1 MTGRALLFLVKLGIL
16 GALVAYFVSNP
27 GLAVIEFQG
36 WRADMPVGVL
46 VLAVLVVAVLLAFGD
61 RIRRGLVRLPGR
73 IGDYRRRTRQAKGY
87 KALTQG
93 LVAAAAGDANEA
105 GRQAKRATAL
115 LDDPALTR
123 LLSAQAAQLNGEDD
137 AARRYFEGM
146 LDDPNTAF
154 MGVRGLMIQALKADD
169 RETALELA
177 ERAYRLRPDTP
188 WVLREL
194 LDLQVEHGHVDA
206 ALETLDRAAKER
218 AVPADEIGRRRA
230 TLLMGKARQQ
240 RRNGMT
246 RTALKT
252 AQQALKADPKSLEA
266 VRLSATLL
274 REEGKNRKAEKL
286 VEDAW
291 RAEPDPLLAELYRD
305 LAPTG
310 TTALGQVKRAEAL
323 ARQSP
328 DHPESHVALAVA
340 ALDAQL
346 WGDARSHLVKIA
358 DGRPSPRVCR
368 LMARLEE
375 EEHGDLEAAR
385 DWLAKAAG
393 DEPEHG
399 SEIDADDPPVET
411 DPAGAITIETDP
423 PEGPARKTEAA

>member
-46 VLAVLVVAVLLAFGD
+46 VLAILVVAVLLAFGD

-399 SEIDADDPPVET
+399 IEIDADDPPVET

-423 PEGPARKTEAA
+423 PGGPARKTEAA

>member
-1 MTGRALLFLVKLGIL
+1 MTARAFFFLVKLGIL

-27 GLAVIEFQG
+27 GAVTIQFQG

-46 VLAVLVVAVLLAFGD
+46 ALAILVLAVLLAFGD
-61 RIRRGLVRLPGR
+61 RIRRGIARLPGR
-73 IGDYRRRTRQAKGY
+73 IGDYRRRTRQTKGY

-105 GRQAKRATAL
+105 ARQAKRANAL

-123 LLSAQAAQLNGEDD
+123 LLSAQSAQLNGEDD

-154 MGVRGLMIQALKADD
+154 MGVRGLMIQALKAGD
-169 RETALELA
+169 RTTALEMA
-177 ERAYRLRPDTP
+177 ERAYRLRPGTP

-194 LDLQVEHGHVDA
+194 LELQVEHRQTDA

-218 AVPADEIGRRRA
+218 AIPADEIGRRRA
-230 TLLMGKARQQ
+230 ALLMERARRE
-240 RRNGMT
+240 RRDGLT

-252 AQQALKADPKSLEA
+252 AQQARKADPASIEA
-266 VRLSATLL
+266 IRMAATLL
-274 REEGKNRKAEKL
+274 RDEGKARKAERL
-286 VEDAW
+286 VEEAW
-291 RAEPDPLLAELYRD
+291 RGEPDPLLAEVYRD

-310 TTALGQVKRAEAL
+310 TTALGQVKRLEKLVAQA
-323 ARQSP
+323 P
-328 DHPESHVALAVA
+328 DHPESHVARATA
-340 ALDAQL
+340 SLDAQL
-346 WGDARSHLVKIA
+346 WGDARRHLAPIA
-358 DGRPSPRVCR
+358 ERAPSPRVCR

-385 DWLAKAAG
+385 SWLAKAVG
-393 DEPEHG
+393 
-399 SEIDADDPPVET
+399 DDPLHDIEGEDT
-411 DPAGAITIETDP
+411 DPSDAVVIETDP
-423 PEGPARKTEAA
+423 PAGAVKKPEAA